1 MFTKGQLIFAIIFVI
16 IFTIVIIDSYKKDV
30 KFLKKTYKG
39 VRWVLIGFI
48 VFFSILVILKKL
60 VNA

>member
-16 IFTIVIIDSYKKDV
+16 IFTVVIIDSYKKDV
-30 KFLKKTYKG
+30 RFLKNTYRG
-39 VRWVLIGFI
+39 VKWVLIGFI
-48 VFFSILVILKKL
+48 VFFSILVVLKKL

>member
-16 IFTIVIIDSYKKDV
+16 IFTVVIIDSYKKDV
-30 KFLKKTYKG
+30 RFLKNTYKG

-48 VFFSILVILKKL
+48 VFFSILVVLKKL

>member
-1 MFTKGQLIFAIIFVI
+1 MFTKGQLIFAIFFVI
-16 IFTIVIIDSYKKDV
+16 TFTIIIIISYKKDLN
-30 KFLKKTYKG
+30 FLKNTYKG

-48 VFFSILVILKKL
+48 IFFSLLVILKKL

>member
-16 IFTIVIIDSYKKDV
+16 IFTIVIIDSYRKDV
-30 KFLKKTYKG
+30 KFLKNTYKG
-39 VRWVLIGFI
+39 VRWVLIWFI

>member
-1 MFTKGQLIFAIIFVI
+1 MFTKGQLIFAIFFVI
-16 IFTIVIIDSYKKDV
+16 IFTIIIIISYKKD
-30 KFLKKTYKG
+30 LKLLKNTYKG

-48 VFFSILVILKKL
+48 IFFSLLVILKKL

>member
-1 MFTKGQLIFAIIFVI
+1 MFTTGQLIFAIIFVI
-16 IFTIVIIDSYKKDV
+16 IFTVVIIDSYKKDV
-30 KFLKKTYKG
+30 KFLKNTYKG

>member
-1 MFTKGQLIFAIIFVI
+1 MFTKGQLIFAIFFVI
-16 IFTIVIIDSYKKDV
+16 TFTIIIIISYKKDL
-30 KFLKKTYKG
+30 KFLKNTYKG

-48 VFFSILVILKKL
+48 IFFSLLLILKKI

>member
-1 MFTKGQLIFAIIFVI
+1 MFTKGQLIFAIFFI
-16 IFTIVIIDSYKKDV
+16 ITFTIIIIISYRKDL
-30 KFLKKTYKG
+30 KFLKNTYKG

-48 VFFSILVILKKL
+48 IFFSLLVILKKL

>member
-1 MFTKGQLIFAIIFVI
+1 MFTKGQLIFAIFFVI
-16 IFTIVIIDSYKKDV
+16 TFTIIIIISYRKDL
-30 KFLKKTYKG
+30 KFLKNTYKG

-48 VFFSILVILKKL
+48 IFFSLLVILKKL

>member
-1 MFTKGQLIFAIIFVI
+1 MFTKGQLIFAIFFVI
-16 IFTIVIIDSYKKDV
+16 TFTIIIIISYKKDL
-30 KFLKKTYKG
+30 KFLRNTYKG

-48 VFFSILVILKKL
+48 IFFSLLVILKKL

>member
-1 MFTKGQLIFAIIFVI
+1 MFTKGQLIFAIFFVI
-16 IFTIVIIDSYKKDV
+16 TFTIAIIISYKKDL
-30 KFLKKTYKG
+30 KFLKNTYKG

-48 VFFSILVILKKL
+48 IFFSLLVILKKL

>member
-1 MFTKGQLIFAIIFVI
+1 MFTKGQLVFAIFFVI
-16 IFTIVIIDSYKKDV
+16 IFTIIIIISYKKDL
-30 KFLKKTYKG
+30 KFLKNTYKG

-48 VFFSILVILKKL
+48 IFFSLLVILKKL

>member
-1 MFTKGQLIFAIIFVI
+1 MFTKGQLVFAIFFVI
-16 IFTIVIIDSYKKDV
+16 IFTIIIIISYKKDL
-30 KFLKKTYKG
+30 KFLKNTYKG

-48 VFFSILVILKKL
+48 IFFSLLLILKKL

>member
-1 MFTKGQLIFAIIFVI
+1 MFTKGQLIFAIFFI
-16 IFTIVIIDSYKKDV
+16 ITFTIIIIISYRKDL
-30 KFLKKTYKG
+30 KFLKNTYKG

-48 VFFSILVILKKL
+48 IFFSLLLILKKL

>member
-1 MFTKGQLIFAIIFVI
+1 MFTKGQLIFAIFFVI
-16 IFTIVIIDSYKKDV
+16 TFTIIIVISYKKDL
-30 KFLKKTYKG
+30 KFLKNTYKG

-48 VFFSILVILKKL
+48 IFFSLLLILKKI

>member
-1 MFTKGQLIFAIIFVI
+1 MFTKGQLIFAIFFVI
-16 IFTIVIIDSYKKDV
+16 TFTIIIIISYKKDL
-30 KFLKKTYKG
+30 KFLKNTYKG

-48 VFFSILVILKKL
+48 IFFSLLVILKKI

>member
-1 MFTKGQLIFAIIFVI
+1 MFTKGQLIFAIFFI
-16 IFTIVIIDSYKKDV
+16 ITFTIIIIISYRKD
-30 KFLKKTYKG
+30 LKLLKNTYKG

-48 VFFSILVILKKL
+48 IFFSLLLILKKL

>member
-1 MFTKGQLIFAIIFVI
+1 MFTTGQLIFAIIFVI
-16 IFTIVIIDSYKKDV
+16 IFSVVIIDSYKKDV
-30 KFLKKTYKG
+30 KFLKNTYKG

-48 VFFSILVILKKL
+48 IFFSILVILKKL

>member
-1 MFTKGQLIFAIIFVI
+1 MFTKGQLIFAIFFVI
-16 IFTIVIIDSYKKDV
+16 TFTITIIISYRKDL
-30 KFLKKTYKG
+30 KFLKNTYKG

-48 VFFSILVILKKL
+48 IFFSLLVILKKL

>member
-1 MFTKGQLIFAIIFVI
+1 MFTKGQLIFAIFFVI
-16 IFTIVIIDSYKKDV
+16 IFTIIIVISYKKDL
-30 KFLKKTYKG
+30 KFLKNTYKG

-48 VFFSILVILKKL
+48 IFFSLLLILKKI

>member
-1 MFTKGQLIFAIIFVI
+1 MFTKGQLIFAIIFII
-16 IFTIVIIDSYKKDV
+16 IFTVVIIDSYKKDV
-30 KFLKKTYKG
+30 RFLKNTYKG

>member
-30 KFLKKTYKG
+30 RFLKNTYKG

>member
-1 MFTKGQLIFAIIFVI
+1 MFTKGQLVFAIIFII
-16 IFTIVIIDSYKKDV
+16 IFAAVIIDSYKKDV
-30 KFLKKTYKG
+30 KFLKNTYKG

>member
-1 MFTKGQLIFAIIFVI
+1 MFTKGQLIFAIIFFI
-16 IFTIVIIDSYKKDV
+16 IFTVVIIDSYKKDV
-30 KFLKKTYKG
+30 RFLKNTYKG

>member
-16 IFTIVIIDSYKKDV
+16 IFTVVIIDSYKKDV
-30 KFLKKTYKG
+30 RFLKNTYKG

-60 VNA
+60 VND

>member
-1 MFTKGQLIFAIIFVI
+1 MFTKGQLVFAIFFVI
-16 IFTIVIIDSYKKDV
+16 TFTIIIIISYKKD
-30 KFLKKTYKG
+30 LKLLKNTYKG

-48 VFFSILVILKKL
+48 IFFSLLVILKKL

>member
-1 MFTKGQLIFAIIFVI
+1 MFTKGQLIFAIFFVI
-16 IFTIVIIDSYKKDV
+16 IFTIAIIISYKKDL
-30 KFLKKTYKG
+30 KFLKNTYKG

-48 VFFSILVILKKL
+48 IFFSLLVILKKL

>member
-1 MFTKGQLIFAIIFVI
+1 MFTTGQLIFAIIFVL
-16 IFTIVIIDSYKKDV
+16 IFTVVIIDSYKKDV
-30 KFLKKTYKG
+30 KFLKNTYKG

-48 VFFSILVILKKL
+48 IFFSILVILKKL

>member
-16 IFTIVIIDSYKKDV
+16 IFSIVIIKSYIIDKR
-30 KFLKKTYKG
+30 FLKNTYKG
-39 VRWVLIGFI
+39 VRWILLGFI
-48 VFFSILVILKKL
+48 IFFSILVILKKL